1 MFYVI
6 IGSQGAAFRD
16 LLGQVFD
23 VMGKAIPAATTAKNS
38 LNGGASP
45 EKAVQRFMDILLA
58 EQNRQQHEYE
68 GLKQRYSELSKKLQ
82 DETNHFIKHR
92 IEVADAVKRTSERME
107 KECQARCDAL
117 KAGWDA
123 DKQKLHDQTQKMEE
137 MERELD
143 GEILNQCAELG
154 QQDYAIK
161 QLKKELEK
169 ANRHIE
175 SQNAIIADQ
184 QKRIKSIVGPD

>member
-6 IGSQGAAFRD
+6 IGSQDAAIRA
-16 LLGQVFD
+16 LLGQVFE
-23 VMGKAIPAATTAKNS
+23 VMGKAIPAATSAKNS
-38 LNGGASP
+38 LDEGASP
-45 EKAVQRFMDILLA
+45 EKAVQCFMDVLLA
-58 EQNRQQHEYE
+58 EQNRQQCKYE
-68 GLKQRYSELSKKLQ
+68 DLKQSYSELSKKLQ
-82 DETNHFIKHR
+82 DETHHFKRHR
-92 IEVADAVKRTSERME
+92 LEVSDAVKLTSERME
-107 KECQARCDAL
+107 KECQARCDEL

-123 DKQKLHDQTQKMEE
+123 DKQALCSQTQKMEE

-143 GEILNQCAELG
+143 GKILDQCAELG
-154 QQDYAIK
+154 QQDYVIK
-161 QLKKELEK
+161 QLNKDLEK